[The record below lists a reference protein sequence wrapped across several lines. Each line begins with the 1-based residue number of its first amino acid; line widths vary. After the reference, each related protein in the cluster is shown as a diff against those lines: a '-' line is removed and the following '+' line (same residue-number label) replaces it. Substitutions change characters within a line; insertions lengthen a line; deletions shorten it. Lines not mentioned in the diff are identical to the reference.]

1 MFALIENIK
10 RILLKLKNTVN
21 KFSFPEYTYF
31 SFYAILIG
39 AAAGLSAVFF
49 HLSIDFFNKLFFEK
63 TKDGLFFLGAAAV
76 IILPAIGMLIQSLMI
91 YTSPEI
97 SKKRGVLEI
106 IKSVALKGAKIP
118 FRTTVFHFFAP
129 VICIG
134 SGGTVGPEGPAAQL
148 GGGVANKIS
157 SLLNFSDQRMRI
169 FTAAGSGAA
178 IAAIFN
184 TPLGGVF
191 FALEII
197 LLHDFHTPTFSA
209 LILASVT
216 ASAISRIFLGN
227 ATIFEFTIP
236 QNVEYHHFYLFII
249 LGIFSGVISVLFH
262 KYGELSS
269 HLIKKHLLK
278 SIPQWLVMVFAGLL
292 VGISGYFFKDI
303 FGIGYDGINNIL
315 SGTYTWQI
323 VIILLALKFILVPL
337 VLNSG
342 GFGGTFAPSLFMG
355 ASLGFIYSQLISII
369 FGIQADPTTYTLVGM
384 GAMLGGINSIP
395 ITAIL
400 MIFEMTREYSFILPL
415 MLAVIV
421 STTIS
426 QIVNKGSYHAKLL
439 EKQGFKVNSER
450 FSNVLKS
457 IYVNEIMHN
466 DYLVARQNTSLTS
479 IVTKLMN
486 SNYNSIFTID
496 DSGRLIGVITSNHI
510 KPLIT
515 EFESLKMTLVASDI
529 ADNRVQ
535 YVQSNSD
542 LDYVLKLLTK
552 TDIDELPV
560 VDSFEKKK
568 LVGIITRQDILNV
581 YNKESIKQDLTDG
594 LTRELQTL
602 QKSQISQ
609 VTDGYSI
616 VERKPYYEFFGKTIS
631 ESRIRNKYGLEILMI
646 KKNKELF
653 DDSIEKNK
661 IIMPKHDYI
670 IEKDDVLVLFGP
682 DEKVK
687 LTNDW

>member
-1 MFALIENIK
+1 MLVTTEHIK
-10 RILLKLKNTVN
+10 NSITKLRSTFY

-31 SFYAILIG
+31 SFYAIIIG

-49 HLSIDFFNKLFFEK
+49 HLSIDFFNKIFFEK

-91 YTSPEI
+91 SVSPEI

-118 FRTTVFHFFAP
+118 FRTTLFHFFAP

-157 SLLNFSDQRMRI
+157 SLLNFSDQRIRI

-249 LGIFSGVISVLFH
+249 LGILSGVISVLFH
-262 KYGELSS
+262 KYSESS
-269 HLIKKHLLK
+269 LHIIKKYLLK
-278 SIPQWLVMVFAGLL
+278 TIPRWMIMIIAGLL

-303 FGIGYDGINNIL
+303 FGIGYTGINNIL
-315 SGTYTWQI
+315 NSSYTWQI
-323 VIILLALKFILVPL
+323 AAILLSLKFILVPL

-355 ASLGFIYSQLISII
+355 ACLGFIYSNLLSQI
-369 FGIQADPTTYTLVGM
+369 FGVQADPTTFILVGM

-439 EKQGFKVNSER
+439 EKQGFKVNNER
-450 FSNVLKS
+450 FANILNS
-457 IYVNEIMHN
+457 ILVSEVMHT
-466 DYLVARQNTSLTS
+466 DYLVVKQNSSLTS
-479 IVTKLMN
+479 VVTKLMN
-486 SNYNSIFTID
+486 SNYNSVFTVD
-496 DSGRLIGVITSNHI
+496 ESGKLIGVITNNQI

-529 ADNRVQ
+529 TESH
-535 YVQSNSD
+535 VQSVLSTNN
-542 LDYVLKLLTK
+542 LDYVLKLITK
-552 TDIDELPV
+552 IDIDELPV
-560 VDSFEKKK
+560 IESFESRK

-581 YNKESIKQDLTDG
+581 YNKESIKQDLAEG
-594 LTRELQTL
+594 LTKELQTL
-602 QKSQISQ
+602 QKSKISE
-609 VTDGYSI
+609 VTDGYAI
-616 VERKPYYEFFGKTIS
+616 VEKKPYYEFIGKTIAQ
-631 ESRIRNKYGLEILMI
+631 SRIRNKYGLEILMI
-646 KKNKELF
+646 KKNKDLF
-653 DDSIEKNK
+653 DESAKKNQ

-670 IEKDDVLVLFGP
+670 IEKDDILVLFGP
-682 DEKVK
+682 EDKIK

>member
-1 MFALIENIK
+1 MLFIKENIK
-10 RILLKLKNTVN
+10 KILSKLRSTVN

-49 HLSIDFFNKLFFEK
+49 HLSIDFFNKIFFEK

-157 SLLNFSDQRMRI
+157 SLLNFSDQRIRI
-169 FTAAGSGAA
+169 FTAAGAGAA

-236 QNVEYHHFYLFII
+236 NIVEYHHFYLFII
-249 LGIFSGVISVLFH
+249 LGVFSGIISVLFH
-262 KYGELSS
+262 KYGELSA
-269 HLIKKHLLK
+269 HLIKKYLLK
-278 SIPQWLVMVFAGLL
+278 SFPQWIVMIIAGLL
-292 VGISGYFFKDI
+292 VGVSGYFFKDI
-303 FGIGYDGINNIL
+303 FGIGYTGINNIL
-315 SGTYTWQI
+315 SGSHTWQI
-323 VIILLALKFILVPL
+323 VTILLALKFILVPL

-355 ASLGFIYSQLISII
+355 ASLGFVFSQLVSNI
-369 FGIQADPTTYTLVGM
+369 FGIQADSTTFILVGM

-439 EKQGFKVNSER
+439 EKQGFKVNNEK
-450 FSNVLKS
+450 FSNILKS
-457 IYVNEIMHN
+457 IYVSEIMHD
-466 DYLVARQNTSLTS
+466 DYLVAKQNASLTS

-486 SNYNSIFTID
+486 SNYNSIFTVD
-496 DSGRLIGVITSNHI
+496 DSGKLLGVITSNHI

-529 ADNRVQ
+529 ADNRIQAVQ
-535 YVQSNSD
+535 ANND
-542 LDYVLKLLTK
+542 LDYVLKLITK
-552 TDIDELPV
+552 IDIDELPV
-560 VDSFEKKK
+560 VDSSESKK

-581 YNKESIKQDLTDG
+581 YNKESIKQDLADG

-602 QKSQISQ
+602 QKSKISQ
-609 VTDGYSI
+609 VTEGYSI
-616 VERKPYYEFFGKTIS
+616 VEKKPSYEFIGKTIS
-631 ESRIRNKYGLEILMI
+631 DLRIRNKYGLEILMI
-646 KKNKELF
+646 KKQKELF
-653 DDSIEKNK
+653 DESEEKDQ
-661 IIMPKHDYI
+661 IIMPKHDYK
-670 IEKDDVLVLFGP
+670 IEQNDILVLFGP
-682 DEKVK
+682 DEKIK
-687 LTNDW
+687 LTDEW